1 MNKPQIL
8 VTGANG
14 SLGSLV
20 AEDLIRAGYSVTG
33 LSRKDAPKAFKGNW
47 RSCDLLDG
55 EQVRHALEG
64 VNVVVHC
71 ASNLQKPQDDGTV
84 VDHLVAASMTRDF
97 HIVYVSICGIEE
109 ASKHLEYYKVKIRNE
124 EKLHSSGTSHTIVR
138 ISQFHPF
145 VSMILSQLVRGPLI
159 LLPRF
164 QLQPVGIHFAAQ
176 QLASHAITPPVNGRA
191 PDVHGPDLLT
201 SVALIDSWCKAQGTR
216 KLRIPI
222 PAFGLLNALA
232 SLTPASGVSG
242 GISWIEWLKQE
253 VKQSNPYIQKT

>member
-1 MNKPQIL
+1 MNSKHVL

-14 SLGSLV
+14 PLGSLV
-20 AEDLIRAGYSVTG
+20 AEDLIQAGYSVTG

-55 EQVRHALEG
+55 EQVRRALEG
-64 VNVVVHC
+64 VDAVVHC
-71 ASNLQKPQDDGTV
+71 ASNVQRPEDDATV
-84 VDHLVAASMTRDF
+84 VDHLVAASKTSDIR
-97 HIVYVSICGIEE
+97 IVYVSICGIEE

-124 EKLHSSGTSHTIVR
+124 EKLHLSGVSHTIVR

-164 QLQPVGIHFAAQ
+164 QLQPVDIHFAAQ

-201 SVALIDSWCKAQGTR
+201 SAALIDSWCKAQDIR

-222 PAFGLLNALA
+222 RAFGLLKALA
-232 SLTPASGVSG
+232 SLTPTSGVYG
-242 GISWIEWLKQE
+242 GISWSEWLKQE
-253 VKQSNPYIQKT
+253 VKQSNPYIQKP

>member
-1 MNKPQIL
+1 MNNAHVL

-14 SLGSLV
+14 PLGSLV
-20 AEDLIRAGYSVTG
+20 AEDLIQAGYSVTG
-33 LSRKDAPKAFKGNW
+33 LSRKNAPRAFKGNW
-47 RSCDLLDG
+47 RSCDLLNG
-55 EQVRHALEG
+55 EQVRNALEG

-71 ASNLQKPQDDGTV
+71 ASNAQRPQDDAAV
-84 VDHLVAASMTRDF
+84 VDHLIAASKTSDI

-124 EKLHSSGTSHTIVR
+124 ETIHSSGVSHTIVR

-159 LLPRF
+159 LFPRF
-164 QLQPVGIHFAAQ
+164 QLQPVDIHFAAQ
-176 QLASHAITPPVNGRA
+176 QLATHAVASPANGRA

-201 SVALIDSWCKAQGTR
+201 SAALINSWCKAQGLR

-222 PAFGLLNALA
+222 PAFGLLKALA
-232 SLTPASGVSG
+232 SLTPTSGVSG
-242 GISWIEWLKQE
+242 GISWNEWLKQE
-253 VKQSNPYIQKT
+253 VMQSNPYIQKT

>member
-1 MNKPQIL
+1 MNNAHVL

-14 SLGSLV
+14 PLGSLV
-20 AEDLIRAGYSVTG
+20 AEDLIQAGYSVTG
-33 LSRKDAPKAFKGNW
+33 LSRKDAPRDFKGNW
-47 RSCDLLDG
+47 RSCDLLNG
-55 EQVRHALEG
+55 EQVRNALEG

-71 ASNLQKPQDDGTV
+71 ASDAQRPQDDAAV
-84 VDHLVAASMTRDF
+84 VDHLVAASKTNDI

-124 EKLHSSGTSHTIVR
+124 EKIHSSGVLHTIVR

-145 VSMILSQLVRGPLI
+145 VSMILSQLVRGPVI

-164 QLQPVGIHFAAQ
+164 QLQPVDIHFAAQ
-176 QLASHAITPPVNGRA
+176 QLATHAIASPANGRA

-201 SVALIDSWCKAQGTR
+201 SAVLIDSWCKAQGLR

-222 PAFGLLNALA
+222 PAFSLLKALA
-232 SLTPASGVSG
+232 SLTPTSGVSG
-242 GISWIEWLKQE
+242 GISWNEWLKQE
-253 VKQSNPYIQKT
+253 VMQSNPYIQKA